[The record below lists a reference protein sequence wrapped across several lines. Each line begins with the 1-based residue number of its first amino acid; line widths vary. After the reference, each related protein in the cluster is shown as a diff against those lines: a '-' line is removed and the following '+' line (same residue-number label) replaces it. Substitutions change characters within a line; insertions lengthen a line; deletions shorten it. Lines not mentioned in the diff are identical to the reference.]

1 MNRILIVEDEE
12 RIASFIVVG
21 APSSR
26 AAVSR
31 TASHPGS
38 TIAGAVNQ
46 PRAGPAERLSR

>member
-31 TASHPGS
+31 TAARSPAPS
-38 TIAGAVNQ
+38 TGLVQVLQN
-46 PRAGPAERLSR
+46 G